1 MLEAFVWH
9 IPIRHTPDI
18 STLYSL
24 ISYARLPPFCTAGR
38 PSCEIPPDSNT
49 VYQTHS
55 FWLAP
60 RLPPL
65 SCHPQ
70 ATNQLYLP
78 DHQSLHS
85 NFSSREYSLSLILCP
100 AMQCP
105 RSCLRNHAVGGNLI
119 SDSWAPRFFLVPNCQ
134 RTLSAW
140 RLVSEIRFCLHPR
153 QEFCRFHQPL
163 TEKFRFEKLYF

>member
-24 ISYARLPPFCTAGR
+24 ISYARLHPFCTAGR

-70 ATNQLYLP
+70 ATNQFYLP

-85 NFSSREYSLSLILCP
+85 NFSSREYSLSQILCP

-105 RSCLRNHAVGGNLI
+105 RSCLRNHWGRRQSNF
-119 SDSWAPRFFLVPNCQ
+119 RFLRTKVLLVPNCQ
-134 RTLSAW
+134 RTLSTFAW
-140 RLVSEIRFCLHPR
+140 HPKLGFCL
-153 QEFCRFHQPL
+153 L
-163 TEKFRFEKLYF
+163 K